1 MKLFIELIKF
11 LRYPKDE
18 QYEISFRQKLR
29 IFGILLLFEIAI
41 LCFLVYPIYEFVDYI
56 TPLRESAVFEDYTLI
71 TSILMLVLLV
81 PLIEEFF
88 FRCILRYSGLVA
100 IIVSRESW
108 DKIFPYLVYIL
119 SLSFGIVHASNYDNN
134 DTIYYIFIPFLF
146 LSQITG
152 GLIISFIR
160 VKLNFW
166 WGVLFHSSW
175 NLLFVILF
183 PLIVSLFDKPFV
195 QEDNRY
201 SLVIEEV
208 PFFKSNNPK
217 ILQIKNQNDTIYLI
231 SLKQQSFQSVLDT
244 LYGKGS
250 YYTDP
255 ILINLSL
262 QSEKGI
268 LKNELLN
275 VIKDEYDIISLET
288 LKKIK

>member
-11 LRYPKDE
+11 LQHPKDE

-41 LCFLVYPIYEFVDYI
+41 LCFIVYPIYEFVNYI
-56 TPLRESAVFEDYTLI
+56 TPLREATVLEDYTLI

-183 PLIVSLFDKPFV
+183 PLIFSLFDKPFI

-231 SLKQQSFQSVLDT
+231 SVKQQSFQSVLDT

-262 QSEKGI
+262 ESEKGI